1 MIPDKLILEIV
12 TPERQVI
19 RAFVSEV
26 LLPGTNGYLGILP
39 GHTPLFTTL
48 SLGEVVFKQ
57 KDQQFYLFL
66 SGGFAEILPNK
77 IIVLAE
83 IVEKPEEIDVARA
96 HESKERATQLLNSRD
111 PKVDIDRAMA
121 RLKRALSRL
130 QVASR
135 AEIKH

>member
-48 SLGEVVFKQ
+48 SIGEVVFKQ

-96 HESKERATQLLNSRD
+96 QESKKRATQLLNSRD

>member
-19 RAFVSEV
+19 RALVSEV

-48 SLGEVVFKQ
+48 SIGEVVFKQ

-66 SGGFAEILPNK
+66 SRGFAEILPNK

-83 IVEKPEEIDVARA
+83 VVEKPEEIDVARA
-96 HESKERATQLLNSRD
+96 QESKERAMQLLNSRD
-111 PKVDIDRAMA
+111 PKIDIDRAMA

-135 AEIKH
+135 AEIKP